1 MRIIVATRVMSNF
14 ASVLECIERESAE
27 RSASR
32 PTVFLHHVFCAE
44 RAPRGTV
51 RPHEALAA
59 YAESHARDE
68 TAPPPN
74 EPNDGA
80 LRRAIAAAHGD
91 AHKLRA
97 LRRLA
102 ARKLHPD
109 HGGDGAALA
118 ECNAQID
125 AALTTSRKRT

>member
-1 MRIIVATRVMSNF
+1 MSDF

-27 RSASR
+27 RSAFR
-32 PTVFLHHVFCAE
+32 PTVFLHHAFCAE
-44 RAPRGTV
+44 RAPPRGTV

-80 LRRAIAAAHGD
+80 LRRAIAAARGD
-91 AHKLRA
+91 ARKLRA

-109 HGGDGAALA
+109 RGGDGAALA
-118 ECNAQID
+118 ECNALID